1 MSQIDFRPYH
11 EDITEEMWSRID
23 RVLEENKDFPGAVT
37 QVLRQC
43 QDIVGWLPRELMD
56 HIALMLNVPSCN
68 VFGVASFYSLF
79 SLKPKGKHVIKVC
92 TGTSCYVK
100 GIKEVLRRLEQVYGL
115 RDGETTEDRRFTLE
129 SLRCVGA
136 CGLAPAM
143 LINDKTY
150 GNVTPEKV
158 LDILKEYE

>member
-1 MSQIDFRPYH
+1 MSQDYFRPVH
-11 EDITEEMWSRID
+11 EDITPEMWANID

-56 HIALMLNVPSCN
+56 YIAMMLNIPACK

-79 SLKPKGKHVIKVC
+79 SLKPKGKNVIKAC
-92 TGTSCYVK
+92 TGTACYVK
-100 GIKEVLRRLEQVYGL
+100 GIKEVLGRLEQVYGL
-115 RDGETTEDRRFTLE
+115 KDGDTTEDRKFTLE

-158 LDILKEYE
+158 LDILKQYE

>member
-23 RVLEENKDFPGAVT
+23 SILEENKDFPGAVT

-56 HIALMLNVPSCN
+56 YIARGLNMPACN

-79 SLKPKGKHVIKVC
+79 SLKPKGKHVIKAC
-92 TGTSCYVK
+92 TGTACHVK
-100 GIKEVLRRLEQVYGL
+100 GIKEVMGRLEQVYGL
-115 RDGETTEDRRFTLE
+115 SDGETTPDRQFTLE
-129 SLRCVGA
+129 TVRCVGA

-143 LINDKTY
+143 LINKDTY
-150 GNVTPEKV
+150 GKVSPDKV
-158 LDILKEYE
+158 LNILQNYE